1 MVEKNYTFTRGDN
14 ERMTRQEIIEALRAL
29 QRQVRMLT
37 VHSEYLRGMYDGVEM
52 TLAVLENG
60 GFKPMLRP
68 SLNEPDVVEEALR
81 IINGGPR
88 Q

>member
-1 MVEKNYTFTRGDN
+1 
-14 ERMTRQEIIEALRAL
+14 MTRKEIIAHLRNTQAHI
-29 QRQVRMLT
+29 RGLT
-37 VHSEYLRGMYDGVEM
+37 AHDEYLRGLYNGVEM

-81 IINGGPR
+81 IINGGAKS
-88 Q
+88 

>member
-1 MVEKNYTFTRGDN
+1 
-14 ERMTRQEIIEALRAL
+14 MTKKEIIEALRAL
-29 QRQVRMLT
+29 QRAIRFIAE
-37 VHSEYLRGMYDGVEM
+37 HNEYLRGVYNGVEM

-81 IINGGPR
+81 IINGGAKS
-88 Q
+88 